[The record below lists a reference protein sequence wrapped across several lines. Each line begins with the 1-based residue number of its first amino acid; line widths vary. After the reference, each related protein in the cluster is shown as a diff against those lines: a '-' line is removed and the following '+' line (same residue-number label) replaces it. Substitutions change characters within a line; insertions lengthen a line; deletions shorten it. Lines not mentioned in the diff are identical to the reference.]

1 MRKAKIN
8 SRGKDE
14 DMKSIEKLMYDEN
27 KSMLTSVETVQRV
40 MKDSELKPEF
50 IEAIKEFLFYISDL
64 QDITSTQALLLS
76 IIVEES
82 LDGNVVTISRLA
94 RFLDCSKVRVM
105 QFQEDIDDL
114 VKRKFLRRT
123 KKKYGNDGV
132 GYVVS
137 SDAITAIMKDCRFV
151 PKSLTAK
158 DGIHFFQ
165 LFFDMTHQRKEE
177 EIDTELLIEEFEQL
191 LEANENIQFVKRL
204 ERMNLPV
211 NSKLIVTQLARYLI
225 LNQHEQISAD
235 SLGYL
240 FDNRHEAYNEV
251 HPMMEGNHL
260 LMKRNIVEFAGKEE
274 FLNRSMFKLTENA
287 REKLL
292 KGFSLPKNTETTVSA
307 IKADSIM
314 EKSLFF
320 NEEVG
325 RQIADLSEMLSVEKL
340 TAIQTRLKE
349 HGRRTGFACL
359 FYGAPG
365 TGKTESVLQIA
376 HKTGR
381 DIMQVDMSEIKSKWV
396 GESEQ
401 NIKAVFTNYR
411 SLCKASK
418 TTPILLFNEADAI
431 LGTRMGQALHSVDKM
446 NNAIQNIVLQ
456 EMETLDGIMIAT
468 TNLEQ
473 SLDNAFERRFL
484 YKVCFER
491 PDIEQRKRIW
501 LSMLPTLSA
510 DTVLQLA
517 TIYDFSGGQI
527 ENIVRKCDVESILYG
542 ESSVDADKIQR
553 FCQEETILK
562 KNTSRIGFV

>member
-14 DMKSIEKLMYDEN
+14 DMKSIERLMYDEN

-292 KGFSLPKNTETTVSA
+292 KGFSLPKNMETTVSA
-307 IKADSIM
+307 IKADSIV

-325 RQIADLSEMLSVEKL
+325 RQLADLSEMLSVEKL

-349 HGRRTGFACL
+349 HGRRTGFTCL

-411 SLCKASK
+411 LLCKASK

-491 PDIEQRKRIW
+491 PDIEQRKKIW

-510 DTVLQLA
+510 DTALQLA

>member
-177 EIDTELLIEEFEQL
+177 EIDTE
-191 LEANENIQFVKRL
+191 
-204 ERMNLPV
+204 
-211 NSKLIVTQLARYLI
+211 
-225 LNQHEQISAD
+225 
-235 SLGYL
+235 
-240 FDNRHEAYNEV
+240 
-251 HPMMEGNHL
+251 
-260 LMKRNIVEFAGKEE
+260 
-274 FLNRSMFKLTENA
+274 
-287 REKLL
+287 
-292 KGFSLPKNTETTVSA
+292 
-307 IKADSIM
+307 
-314 EKSLFF
+314 
-320 NEEVG
+320 
-325 RQIADLSEMLSVEKL
+325 
-340 TAIQTRLKE
+340 
-349 HGRRTGFACL
+349 
-359 FYGAPG
+359 
-365 TGKTESVLQIA
+365 
-376 HKTGR
+376 
-381 DIMQVDMSEIKSKWV
+381 
-396 GESEQ
+396 
-401 NIKAVFTNYR
+401 
-411 SLCKASK
+411 
-418 TTPILLFNEADAI
+418 
-431 LGTRMGQALHSVDKM
+431 
-446 NNAIQNIVLQ
+446 
-456 EMETLDGIMIAT
+456 
-468 TNLEQ
+468 
-473 SLDNAFERRFL
+473 
-484 YKVCFER
+484 
-491 PDIEQRKRIW
+491 
-501 LSMLPTLSA
+501 
-510 DTVLQLA
+510 
-517 TIYDFSGGQI
+517 
-527 ENIVRKCDVESILYG
+527 
-542 ESSVDADKIQR
+542 
-553 FCQEETILK
+553 
-562 KNTSRIGFV
+562 

>member
-27 KSMLTSVETVQRV
+27 KSMLTSIETVQRV

-50 IEAIKEFLFYISDL
+50 IESIKEFLFYISDL
-64 QDITSTQALLLS
+64 QGITATQAFLLS

-82 LDGNVVTISRLA
+82 LDGNAVTISRLA

-105 QFQEDIDDL
+105 QFREDIEDL

-137 SDAITAIMKDCRFV
+137 NDVISAINKDCRFV

-177 EIDTELLIEEFEQL
+177 EIDTELLLEEFEQL
-191 LEANENIQFVKRL
+191 LEANGELQFVKRL
-204 ERMNLPV
+204 ERLNLPI
-211 NSKLIVTQLARYLI
+211 NSKLIVTQLARHLV
-225 LNQHEQISAD
+225 LNQQDHVSTD
-235 SLGYL
+235 SMAYI
-240 FDNRHEAYNEV
+240 FDNRHEAYNEI
-251 HPMMEGNHL
+251 HPLVEGRHI
-260 LMKRNIVEFAGKEE
+260 LMKRNIVEYAGKEE
-274 FLNRSMFKLTENA
+274 FINRSMFKLTENA

-292 KGFSLPKNTETTVSA
+292 KGFSLPKNTETTVSS
-307 IKADSIM
+307 IKADSIV

-325 RQIADLSEMLSVEKL
+325 RQITDLSELLSVEKL

-401 NIKAVFTNYR
+401 NIKAVFDNYR

-484 YKVCFER
+484 YKVRFER
-491 PDIEQRKRIW
+491 PDIEQRKKIW
-501 LSMLPTLSA
+501 LSMLPTLSD
-510 DTVLQLA
+510 DTALQLA

-562 KNTSRIGFV
+562 RNTSRIGFV

>member
-292 KGFSLPKNTETTVSA
+292 KGFSLPKNMETTVSA
-307 IKADSIM
+307 IKADSIV

-325 RQIADLSEMLSVEKL
+325 RQLADLSEMLSVEKL

-411 SLCKASK
+411 LLCKASK

-484 YKVCFER
+484 FKVCFER

-510 DTVLQLA
+510 DTALQLA